1 MRRDRGSLKAEG
13 FNEVKTISPIF
24 RLPQLCL
31 FSRCTACQQAVRAR
45 GQFSGCPLSRPRLAV
60 GWATRLPAVAKGNIF
75 RLPQTQ
81 AKILRQPENSFAPLD
96 WRRVCGFA
104 THHLFSMAKLC
115 VAACAAHPTYLP
127 KCRRKIKQ
135 PETQWSGDGSSPN
148 S

>member
-1 MRRDRGSLKAEG
+1 M
-13 FNEVKTISPIF
+13 
-24 RLPQLCL
+24 
-31 FSRCTACQQAVRAR
+31 
-45 GQFSGCPLSRPRLAV
+45 
-60 GWATRLPAVAKGNIF
+60 PAVAKGNIF

-127 KCRRKIKQ
+127 KCMRKITQ

-148 S
+148 GAFNWAGRVAKMLASRQRSIGCRFGKDFSLNQTQAKTLR